1 MRLTDEIKIL
11 NDKIKVNQAQYKLD
25 REAAII
31 SALSSKELD
40 KYEYLTG
47 EDVGYKPGVVEKVN
61 FEYSPLGE
69 ALNNKAKSKTDKRY
83 KVVNK
88 DTQNK
93 NLFYNSYQSFVKLK
107 DISDFKEL
115 SLDSKH
121 KKLIFIKKLL
131 GLKNLPQ
138 K

>member
-25 REAAII
+25 RGAAII

-40 KYEYLTG
+40 KCEYLTG
-47 EDVGYKPGVVEKVN
+47 EDLGYKPGVVEKVK

-69 ALNNKAKSKTDKRY
+69 ALNNKTKSKTDKRD

-88 DTQNK
+88 DTQSK
-93 NLFYNSYQSFVKLK
+93 NLFYNSYQSSVKLK
-107 DISDFKEL
+107 DISDFKEF
-115 SLDSKH
+115 SLDSMH
-121 KKLIFIKKLL
+121 KK
-131 GLKNLPQ
+131 Q
-138 K
+138 

>member
-69 ALNNKAKSKTDKRY
+69 ALNNKAKGKTDKRY

-115 SLDSKH
+115 SLDSMH
-121 KKLIFIKKLL
+121 KK
-131 GLKNLPQ
+131 Q
-138 K
+138 

>member
-11 NDKIKVNQAQYKLD
+11 NDKIRVNQAQYQLD

-31 SALSSKELD
+31 SALSSKKPS

-47 EDVGYKPGVVEKVN
+47 EDLGVVEKVN

-69 ALNNKAKSKTDKRY
+69 ALNNKAKTKVDKRY
-83 KVVNK
+83 EVVNN

-93 NLFYNSYQSFVKLK
+93 NLFYNLYQNFVKLK

-115 SLDSKH
+115 SLDSMH
-121 KKLIFIKKLL
+121 KK
-131 GLKNLPQ
+131 Q
-138 K
+138 